1 MTEHIGRRSRRAVS
15 AISSLALV
23 SVVFFAVPASA
34 GGSGRLSRLGGS
46 VIGAAAPAVPDDA
59 CPTRFEPTGGE
70 HQVFTGTVVH
80 QGRPEI
86 LTVTT
91 CVVCCHPG
99 GRDLTGTFLLQTPV
113 GTLSGDADG
122 NLCTCAS
129 DIRFG
134 VSLRITHGTRALSK
148 TSGVLLFQGSF
159 EGGFDT
165 VDGVFTSNTTLTA
178 GS

>member
-1 MTEHIGRRSRRAVS
+1 MTAHLGRRSRRAVS

-34 GGSGRLSRLGGS
+34 GGSGRLSHLGGS
-46 VIGAAAPAVPDDA
+46 VIGAAAPAVPDNA
-59 CPTRFEPTGGE
+59 CPTRFEPTGGD
-70 HQVFTGTVVH
+70 HQVYTGTVVH
-80 QGRPEI
+80 QGQPEI

-99 GRDLTGTFLLQTPV
+99 GRDLTGTFLLQTQV

-122 NLCTCAS
+122 NLCTCAF

-134 VSLRITHGTRALSK
+134 MSLRITHGTRALSK
-148 TSGVLLFQGSF
+148 TDGVLLFQGSF

>member
-1 MTEHIGRRSRRAVS
+1 MSGHLGRRSRRAVS

-34 GGSGRLSRLGGS
+34 GGGRLNHLGGS
-46 VIGAAAPAVPDDA
+46 VVGAAAPAVPDNA

-70 HQVFTGTVVH
+70 HQVFTETVVH
-80 QGRPEI
+80 QGRPET

-99 GRDLTGTFLLQTPV
+99 GRDLTGGTFLLQTQV
-113 GTLSGDADG
+113 GTVSGDADG
-122 NLCTCAS
+122 NLCSCAL

-134 VSLRITHGTRALSK
+134 MSLRITHGTGALSK
-148 TSGVLLFQGSF
+148 ANGVLLFQGSF
-159 EGGFDT
+159 EGGFET
-165 VDGVFTSNTTLTA
+165 LDGVFTSNTTLTT

>member
-1 MTEHIGRRSRRAVS
+1 MTAHLGRRSRRAVS

-34 GGSGRLSRLGGS
+34 GGSGRLRHLGGS
-46 VIGAAAPAVPDDA
+46 VIGAAAPAVPDNA
-59 CPTRFEPTGGE
+59 CPTRFEPTGGD
-70 HQVFTGTVVH
+70 HQVYTGTVVH
-80 QGRPEI
+80 QGQPEI

-99 GRDLTGTFLLQTPV
+99 GRDLTGTFLLQTQV

-122 NLCTCAS
+122 NLCTCAF

-134 VSLRITHGTRALSK
+134 MSLRITHGTRALSK
-148 TSGVLLFQGSF
+148 TDGVLLFQGSF

>member
-34 GGSGRLSRLGGS
+34 GGSGRLSHLGGS

>member
-1 MTEHIGRRSRRAVS
+1 MTAHIGRRSRRAVS

-23 SVVFFAVPASA
+23 SVVFFAVRGSA
-34 GGSGRLSRLGGS
+34 GGSGRLSHLGGS

-99 GRDLTGTFLLQTPV
+99 GRDLTGTFLLQTQV

-122 NLCTCAS
+122 NLC
-129 DIRFG
+129 
-134 VSLRITHGTRALSK
+134 
-148 TSGVLLFQGSF
+148 
-159 EGGFDT
+159 
-165 VDGVFTSNTTLTA
+165 
-178 GS
+178 